1 MQSGSSPLLK
11 RQMSDS
17 IAMISSSLAALD
29 GLHGMVTVGQFLGHV
44 YALAEQLPNA
54 RFTINLCENRYLFMV
69 GFCAALIREQTT
81 LLPANKAESTM
92 VDLKENYATSYILH
106 DGHIIDDKTALNIN
120 TLSLSCSVRTD
131 VPLISKQH
139 CAAIV
144 FTSGST
150 GLPTAIEKSWD
161 VFSRSTEINI
171 KHMLGDL
178 ESLHFEVATIPGQHM
193 WGMETSIL
201 IPLMAAVCV
210 SDARPFFMQD
220 IADVLAQVEL
230 PRILVTTP
238 VHLRA
243 MTLSGLQFPELSLVL
258 CATAPLA
265 TEMATQAERL
275 FNAELKEVYG
285 CSEAGSMACRRTAVT
300 QNWQLFED
308 FNLMHLD
315 GQMVA
320 KAAHLSVDTVLQDN
334 IEIVDKRHFC
344 LQGRSH
350 EVVKIAGKRT
360 SIQELNRVLL
370 SCEAVLDGVI
380 FLPKTATV
388 QNALGEQR
396 AVAIVVLNEHQKK
409 ESIAVHFQR
418 HIDPVFIPR
427 TIFVVQQLPR
437 EASGKLSKVKL
448 EQLYHSLLA

>member
-1 MQSGSSPLLK
+1 
-11 RQMSDS
+11 
-17 IAMISSSLAALD
+17 
-29 GLHGMVTVGQFLGHV
+29 
-44 YALAEQLPNA
+44 
-54 RFTINLCENRYLFMV
+54 
-69 GFCAALIREQTT
+69 
-81 LLPANKAESTM
+81 
-92 VDLKENYATSYILH
+92 
-106 DGHIIDDKTALNIN
+106 
-120 TLSLSCSVRTD
+120 
-131 VPLISKQH
+131 
-139 CAAIV
+139 
-144 FTSGST
+144 
-150 GLPTAIEKSWD
+150 
-161 VFSRSTEINI
+161 
-171 KHMLGDL
+171 
-178 ESLHFEVATIPGQHM
+178 
-193 WGMETSIL
+193 
-201 IPLMAAVCV
+201 
-210 SDARPFFMQD
+210 
-220 IADVLAQVEL
+220 
-230 PRILVTTP
+230 
-238 VHLRA
+238 
-243 MTLSGLQFPELSLVL
+243 
-258 CATAPLA
+258 
-265 TEMATQAERL
+265 
-275 FNAELKEVYG
+275 
-285 CSEAGSMACRRTAVT
+285 MACRRTAVT

-370 SCEAVLDGVI
+370 SCQAVLDGVI

-437 EASGKLSKVKL
+437 EASGKLRKVKL